1 VLVKII
7 EGGWEPRPSLIGFQE
22 GRPNVIVRLIGVPFD
37 GMGRDPGQALAPA
50 ALRAAGLESALSP
63 RDISSRP
70 DLPVPRARAERDPE
84 SGLLNGRALLTMIR
98 ELHAELNASISAG
111 QFPLVYGAD
120 CSVLLASIPALR
132 DTVGEPG
139 LLFIDGHE
147 DATPTELSPDGEAAN
162 MEIAVLLGLTGQG
175 FPQPLARAFG
185 ALKPDAL
192 VMLGPH
198 DHAWR
203 HPIGVG
209 TIADR
214 VVVRS
219 SEEVAADPARSAR
232 EAVQRIT
239 SHASNWW
246 LHTDLDVLDERD
258 FSARGAPGEVR
269 LAGGLTWQHLEEVV
283 RAALRSGG
291 CRGLSLVIYNP
302 DLDGDRSQARRIVQF
317 VAAIAPDLP

>member
-1 VLVKII
+1 M
-7 EGGWEPRPSLIGFQE
+7 
-22 GRPNVIVRLIGVPFD
+22 IVRLIGVPFD
-37 GMGRDPGQALAPA
+37 GMGREPGQAGAPA
-50 ALRAAGLESALSP
+50 ALRAAGLESALSS
-63 RDISSRP
+63 RDISPRP
-70 DLPVPRARAERDPE
+70 DLPVPGARAERDPE
-84 SGLLNGRALLTMIR
+84 SGLLNGRALLSMLR
-98 ELHAELNASISAG
+98 ELHAELSASISAG

-120 CSVLLASIPALR
+120 CSVLLAAIPALR
-132 DTVGEPG
+132 DTGGEPG

-147 DATPTELSPDGEAAN
+147 DATPMERSPVGEAAN
-162 MEIAVLLGLTGQG
+162 MEIAVLLGTTGEG
-175 FPQPLARAFG
+175 LPQPFSRAFG

-203 HPIGVG
+203 LELGVDSVAG
-209 TIADR
+209 R

-232 EAVQRIT
+232 EAVRRIS

-258 FSARGAPGEVR
+258 FSARGAPGEVP

-283 RAALRSGG
+283 RAALRTGG

-302 DLDGDRSQARRIVQF
+302 DLDADRSQARRIVQF
-317 VAAIAPDLP
+317 VADIAPDLP

>member
-1 VLVKII
+1 MDQ
-7 EGGWEPRPSLIGFQE
+7 GGTR
-22 GRPNVIVRLIGVPFD
+22 VIVRLIGVPFD
-37 GMGRDPGQALAPA
+37 GMGREPGQAGAPA

-63 RDISSRP
+63 RDISPRP
-70 DLPVPRARAERDPE
+70 DLPVPRARAERDPA

-98 ELHAELNASISAG
+98 ELHAELSASISAG

-120 CSVLLASIPALR
+120 CSVLLAAIPALR

-147 DATPTELSPDGEAAN
+147 DATPMERSPDGEAAN
-162 MEIAVLLGLTGQG
+162 MEIAVLLGTTGEG
-175 FPQPLARAFG
+175 LPQPVGRAFG
-185 ALKPDAL
+185 ALKPEAL

-198 DHAWR
+198 DDAWR
-203 HPIGVG
+203 QPLGVDSVAG
-209 TIADR
+209 R

-219 SEEVAADPARSAR
+219 SEEVATDPARSAR
-232 EAVQRIT
+232 EAVRRIS

-258 FSARGAPGEVR
+258 FSARGAPGEIR
-269 LAGGLTWQHLEEVV
+269 LAGGLRWQHLEKIV
-283 RAALRSGG
+283 RAALRTGG

-302 DLDGDRSQARRIVQF
+302 DLDADRSQAHRIVQF
-317 VAAIAPDLP
+317 VAEIAPDIP

>member
-1 VLVKII
+1 M
-7 EGGWEPRPSLIGFQE
+7 
-22 GRPNVIVRLIGVPFD
+22 IVRLIGVPFD
-37 GMGRDPGQALAPA
+37 GMGREPGQAGAPA
-50 ALRAAGLESALSP
+50 ALRAAGLESALSS
-63 RDISSRP
+63 RDISPRP
-70 DLPVPRARAERDPE
+70 DLPVPGGRAERDPE
-84 SGLLNGRALLTMIR
+84 SGLLNGRALLSMLR
-98 ELHAELNASISAG
+98 ELHAELSASISAG

-120 CSVLLASIPALR
+120 CSVLLAAIPALR
-132 DTVGEPG
+132 DTGGEPG

-147 DATPTELSPDGEAAN
+147 DATPMERSPVGEAAN
-162 MEIAVLLGLTGQG
+162 MEIAVLLGTTGEG
-175 FPQPLARAFG
+175 LPQPFSRAFG

-203 HPIGVG
+203 LELGVDSVAG
-209 TIADR
+209 R

-232 EAVQRIT
+232 EAVRRIS

-258 FSARGAPGEVR
+258 FSARGAPGEVP

-283 RAALRSGG
+283 RAALRTGG
-291 CRGLSLVIYNP
+291 CRGLSLAIYNP
-302 DLDGDRSQARRIVQF
+302 DLDADRSQARRIVQF
-317 VAAIAPDLP
+317 VADIAPDLP

>member
-1 VLVKII
+1 MDQSRPNSFQP
-7 EGGWEPRPSLIGFQE
+7 GWR
-22 GRPNVIVRLIGVPFD
+22 NVIVRLIGVPFD
-37 GMGRDPGQALAPA
+37 GMGRQPGQAGAPA
-50 ALRAAGLESALSP
+50 ALRAAGLVSALSP
-63 RDISSRP
+63 RDISTRP
-70 DLPVPRARAERDPE
+70 DLPVPGARAERDPE
-84 SGLLNGRALLTMIR
+84 SGLLNGRALALMIR
-98 ELHAELNASISAG
+98 ELHAELSASISAG

-120 CSVLLASIPALR
+120 CSVLLAAIPALR
-132 DTVGEPG
+132 DAADEPG

-162 MEIAVLLGLTGQG
+162 MEIAVLLGTTGQAL
-175 FPQPLARAFG
+175 PQPFGRAFG

-198 DHAWR
+198 DQAWR
-203 HPIGVG
+203 HELGVESVAG
-209 TIADR
+209 C

-219 SEEVAADPARSAR
+219 PEEIATDPARSAR
-232 EAVQRIT
+232 EAVRRIS

-258 FSARGAPGEVR
+258 FSARGAPGEVP

-283 RAALRSGG
+283 RAALCTGG

-302 DLDGDRSQARRIVQF
+302 ELDADGSQARRIVQF
-317 VAAIAPDLP
+317 VADIAPDLP